1 METVRALSPPPG
13 SVFKPGVA
21 RPDYAAQNEELARLI
36 ASAQSGSHV
45 SVEEMLARFG
55 PLLRA
60 RMHWLW
66 QAVRE
71 DFTSLEWGD
80 VEAQVHALFLGR
92 LQSFRLEDGVF
103 FPHYIARLLD
113 LDSRHWLRV
122 QRRSSATPFSQLY
135 SAPEH
140 EDELDFWVEG
150 ACPARSS
157 AYDGFEGDRAA
168 RMDDIISV
176 RQALQVLSP
185 AQREV
190 IERCYA
196 RGLTESQAALELNIS
211 RSAVRNRLHG
221 AIERLRAFFG
231 ADGALCR
238 PQSGTRTGRASALS
252 ALLPL
257 DLLIWRMDM
266 AKDDRRPDLVGVG
279 SGRPVLLQGVFDFP
293 ATGLKAPQLLSPR
306 LRYVVP
312 PGTVAGIRFLRVG
325 VTCDSMVCISTV
337 VNGLTHRLF
346 PIAPNS
352 AAHVPFAIVEPLVAG
367 SEVEIHV
374 ASDKPGVLVIDVGC
388 LEMPA

>member
-1 METVRALSPPPG
+1 MEPALALSPPI
-13 SVFKPGVA
+13 KPT
-21 RPDYAAQNEELARLI
+21 DYTAQNEDLARLI
-36 ASAQSGSHV
+36 ASAQGGSEA
-45 SVEEMLARFG
+45 SVEEMLTRFR

-71 DFTSLEWGD
+71 EFSSLEWGD
-80 VEAQVHALFLGR
+80 IEAQVHALFLGR
-92 LQSFRLEDGVF
+92 LHLFRLEDGVF

-113 LDSRHWLRV
+113 LDARDWLRR
-122 QRRSSATPFSQLY
+122 QRRSTATPFSQLY
-135 SAPEH
+135 AAPEH

-157 AYDGFEGDRAA
+157 AYNGFEGERAQ
-168 RMDDIISV
+168 RMDDVISV
-176 RQALQVLSP
+176 RAALQVLSL

-231 ADGALCR
+231 ADGALCQ
-238 PQSGTRTGRASALS
+238 PQGGTRTGRASALS
-252 ALLPL
+252 SLLPL

-293 ATGLKAPQLLSPR
+293 ATGLKTPQLLSPR

-312 PGTVAGIRFLRVG
+312 PNSVAGIRFLRVG

-352 AAHVPFAIVEPLVAG
+352 ATHVPFAIVEPLVAG

-374 ASDKPGVLVIDVGC
+374 ASDKAGVVVIDVGC
-388 LEMPA
+388 LEMPS